1 MAKKRIYQLLNKA
14 VLTVTDLFMIDK
26 SGDEN
31 ATYVSGQQIVDL
43 VDSNLVTKNFANND
57 LTFTGNRTHNLDG
70 YQLTLDGDGAV
81 NFYVNQ
87 TADASVGIYSTSTTG
102 YAGHFVGGDGTTVK
116 IDSESIGLDCSGKL
130 IGGLFSAAENNAVA
144 LEAIQDKGSYSLKT
158 TGNINFA
165 DLPTDDTG
173 LVSGD
178 LWRDGG
184 KLSIVP

>member
-57 LTFTGNRTHNLDG
+57 LTFTGDRTHYLAG
-70 YQLTLDGDGAV
+70 YQLTLNGDAGV
-81 NFYVNQ
+81 NFQVNQ
-87 TADASVGIYSTSTTG
+87 TGDGSVAIYSTSTTG
-102 YAGHFVGGDGTTVK
+102 YAGHFVGAEGTTVK
-116 IDSESIGLDCSGKL
+116 IESQSIGLDCTGQL
-130 IGGLFSAAENNAVA
+130 TGGLFSSPEGVA
-144 LEAIQDKGSYSLKT
+144 LEAINEKEGYALKT
-158 TGNINFA
+158 TGKINFA
-165 DLPTDDTG
+165 DLPTDNTG

-178 LWRDGG
+178 LYRDSG
-184 KLSIVP
+184 KISIVP